1 MTGPCSLR
9 DAGSTAARSEVFD
22 TPQPIAPLLSSLL
35 PFVFSAFDHWSQET
49 KLAGK
54 HVWLHVFASLLIF
67 LIAFATAD
75 AAAGGLHNLREGISF
90 PQTVEDRRAKNS
102 FRAE

>member
-1 MTGPCSLR
+1 
-9 DAGSTAARSEVFD
+9 
-22 TPQPIAPLLSSLL
+22 
-35 PFVFSAFDHWSQET
+35 
-49 KLAGK
+49 LAGK